1 MLLSEEQH
9 TMEGIIM
16 VNETVRKLQE
26 MRLSVMA
33 KTYLDQMDHL
43 EDFAGMSFDERFS
56 LMIDREASS
65 LSSFARFFR

>member
-9 TMEGIIM
+9 TTEGIIM

-26 MRLSVMA
+26 MCLSVMA
-33 KTYLDQMDHL
+33 RTYLDHL
-43 EDFAGMSFDERFS
+43 EDFADMSFDDRFS

-65 LSSFARFFR
+65 LSSFA